1 MLSKTEEPTGDR
13 LEVKESKSLVI
24 GRRAHHSV
32 PQTTSN
38 RFQKE
43 SKKFIAV
50 KKNTL
55 LTDMTSIV
63 KIWQIII
70 EVQSS
75 SWSIER

>member
-50 KKNTL
+50 MDSKHEFL
-55 LTDMTSIV
+55 
-63 KIWQIII
+63 
-70 EVQSS
+70 
-75 SWSIER
+75 